1 MFGRT
6 ISNSVVTEHNGRG
19 RAGLNFGVPQGQ
31 EPSTFSGPVLVMSGG
46 TDPVSTHEVI
56 HAAVMPRFKNATLH
70 TVGTAGH

>member
-1 MFGRT
+1 
-6 ISNSVVTEHNGRG
+6 
-19 RAGLNFGVPQGQ
+19 
-31 EPSTFSGPVLVMSGG
+31 MSGG